1 MPTGVI
7 QFLLVHTV
15 YITHAV
21 PEIMLGKEWK
31 LANRLKIAGGIS
43 GKQWNKSAS
52 FINVL
57 SMFFEK
63 C

>member
-1 MPTGVI
+1 
-7 QFLLVHTV
+7 V